1 LNQLRRHGSAVP
13 EELVEI
19 VPATRSAALRL
30 FALEVHEGIQLGR
43 KDRPVGVV
51 PSVCR
56 ARHANTSAPLV
67 GALTRTGRSE
77 TDRGNEEIIVA

>member
-1 LNQLRRHGSAVP
+1 MP
-13 EELVEI
+13 EELVWI
-19 VPATRSAALRL
+19 VPKTRSAALRL

-56 ARHANTSAPLV
+56 ARRTKTSSLLV